1 MWMVLHC
8 RPPISPCPRCV
19 QAVKVQLMMVAAA
32 HYISYSGRGT
42 KVYCDCRESGCWAGW
57 IINVRGSAII
67 LGVVILSTTLELPTL
82 QDIKHNNTD
91 TACSA
96 LLKLTPCQAA
106 RKKTRLSAHCIAKLI
121 KSLQRWQIVA
131 AISYS
136 KQCNRIHQENK
147 LSLPSLG
154 CKLCRGSQWR
164 NGKR

>member
-42 KVYCDCRESGCWAGW
+42 KVYCDCRESGCWGGW

-82 QDIKHNNTD
+82 QDIKHNNT
-91 TACSA
+91 AAAYIQYSA
-96 LLKLTPCQAA
+96 QAYSMPGSTRENTP
-106 RKKTRLSAHCIAKLI
+106 
-121 KSLQRWQIVA
+121 QR
-131 AISYS
+131 
-136 KQCNRIHQENK
+136 
-147 LSLPSLG
+147 SLPSSSRE
-154 CKLCRGSQWR
+154 CRDGRLLLQSASQNNAIESIKQTNCPSHR
-164 NGKR
+164 

>member
-1 MWMVLHC
+1 MWMVLHR

-32 HYISYSGRGT
+32 HYISYTGRGT

-91 TACSA
+91 TATVLCSSLLHARQHERKHASA
-96 LLKLTPCQAA
+96 LTALPSSSRVCRDGRLLLQSATLNNAIESI
-106 RKKTRLSAHCIAKLI
+106 KKTNC
-121 KSLQRWQIVA
+121 
-131 AISYS
+131 
-136 KQCNRIHQENK
+136 
-147 LSLPSLG
+147 PSH
-154 CKLCRGSQWR
+154 R
-164 NGKR
+164 